1 MHTPTVDVKGEGV
14 CSLSIIYETKKQMYC
29 MCVTVPSPVP
39 IITNHIIL
47 ILEEVWGRVWGERGV
62 R

>member
-14 CSLSIIYETKKQMYC
+14 CSLSNNIRNEKNKSAQC

-39 IITNHIIL
+39 IITNHI
-47 ILEEVWGRVWGERGV
+47 RGGV
-62 R
+62 G